1 MNRSNIRVSIL
12 AVIIIGGA
20 CLAGGILI
28 DPARADSR
36 KAEDQLE
43 DFGQVL
49 SLVESEAVG
58 DVSTKELVSNAIS
71 GMLQTLDPHSNYLPP
86 ETFAEMRDEQRGEF
100 SGLGIQIA
108 KRGPDKPLTIIA
120 PIEDTP
126 AQRAGLISGDII
138 ARIEGRETIDMTVQE
153 AVKLLKGPEG
163 TKVTITINRPGNS
176 ESFDVSIIRAKIKTE
191 SLRLA
196 YMIAPEVGY
205 VQIINFTST
214 TTRELDRAIAHLEEQ
229 GMHNLILDLRGN
241 PGGLL
246 DQAVQVSE
254 RFLAE
259 GQMIVYTRGR
269 IPGADQEF
277 RAGEAPERVDF
288 PLVVLVDNGSASA
301 SEIVSGA
308 IQDQDRG
315 LVVGE
320 TTFGKGLVQ
329 RVIPLRNRG
338 ALAVT
343 TAKYYTPSGRLI
355 QRDFSDLEEYFFTR
369 GNHQAPEASRP
380 QEGEAQEPSG
390 DASPALQEKPV
401 EEREVFHTASG
412 RKVYGGGG
420 ITPDYIVEVDRM
432 PLLVSR
438 MIRENHIFEFAVD
451 YVAAHPEL
459 KPDFPVDDA
468 LIDSFRKHLQE
479 HRFEVDEEA
488 FEKHRDL
495 IALRL
500 KARISFVAW
509 DKVAESRVLAALD
522 PQLQKAL
529 TLFDEAARLAEAA
542 RNMDGTGSPEGE
554 ATHLADL
561 RKEDPS

>member
-1 MNRSNIRVSIL
+1 MERSTFKVSIIAFL
-12 AVIIIGGA
+12 VIGGC
-20 CLAGGILI
+20 CLAGGLLA
-28 DPARADSR
+28 DTARAEA
-36 KAEDQLE
+36 KKPEDQLKE
-43 DFGQVL
+43 FGRVL
-49 SLVESEAVG
+49 SLVESRSVG
-58 DVSTKELVSNAIS
+58 DVETKDLVSDAIT
-71 GMLQTLDPHSNYLPP
+71 GMLQTLDPHSSYLPP
-86 ETFAEMRDEQRGEF
+86 EAFTEMRDEQRGEF

-138 ARIEGRETIDMTVQE
+138 SAIEGDDTIDMTVQD
-153 AVKLLKGPEG
+153 AVKLLKGGEG
-163 TKVTITINRPGNS
+163 TPVTITVHRPSDGS
-176 ESFDVSIIRAKIKTE
+176 SFDVTIIRAKIHTQ

-196 YMIAPEVGY
+196 YLITPTTGY
-205 VQIINFTST
+205 IQIINFTST
-214 TTRELDRAIAHLEEQ
+214 TTSELDLALGDLAAQ
-229 GMHNLILDLRGN
+229 GMEKLVLDLRGN

-254 RFLAE
+254 RFLEE
-259 GQMIVYTRGR
+259 GQMVVYTRGR
-269 IPGADQEF
+269 IPGADQEYLS
-277 RAGEAPERVDF
+277 GESASLVDI

-315 LVVGE
+315 LVVGQ

-355 QRDFSDLEEYFFTR
+355 QRDYSDLEEYFYTR
-369 GNHQAPEASRP
+369 GGEHQET
-380 QEGEAQEPSG
+380 QEEGETEVFDSDPAPST
-390 DASPALQEKPV
+390 EKPL
-401 EEREVFHTASG
+401 EDREVFRTTSG

-432 PLLVSR
+432 PGLVSR
-438 MIRENHIFEFAVD
+438 MIRDNHIFDFSVRYHAEHPDLTPAFSVDQAV
-451 YVAAHPEL
+451 L
-459 KPDFPVDDA
+459 
-468 LIDSFRKHLQE
+468 DSFKSYLASKEFEYEADKFEE
-479 HRFEVDEEA
+479 HS
-488 FEKHRDL
+488 DL
-495 IALRL
+495 ITLRL

-529 TLFDEAARLAEAA
+529 AVFEEAAGLARAAREAA
-542 RNMDGTGSPEGE
+542 PGTGVEDGTRV
-554 ATHLADL
+554 ADL
-561 RKEDPS
+561 LSEDPS

>member
-1 MNRSNIRVSIL
+1 MDRSTFKVSLI
-12 AVIIIGGA
+12 AFTVIAGC
-20 CLAGGILI
+20 CLAGGLLV
-28 DPARADSR
+28 DTTRAEA
-36 KAEDQLE
+36 KKPQDQLR

-49 SLVESEAVG
+49 SLVESKSIG
-58 DVSTKELVSNAIS
+58 DVTTKDLVSDAIQ

-86 ETFAEMRDEQRGEF
+86 EAFTEMRDEQRGEF

-138 ARIEGRETIDMTVQE
+138 SAIEDEETLDMTVQD
-153 AVKLLKGPEG
+153 AVKLLKGVEG
-163 TKVTITINRPGNS
+163 TPVTITVHRPSDGS
-176 ESFDVSIIRAKIKTE
+176 SFDVTIIRAKIHTE

-196 YMIAPEVGY
+196 YMIHPAIGY
-205 VQIINFTST
+205 IQIINFTST
-214 TTRELDRAIAHLEEQ
+214 TTGELDRALADLTAK
-229 GMHNLILDLRGN
+229 GMEKLVLDLRGN

-254 RFLAE
+254 RFLEE
-259 GQMIVYTRGR
+259 GQMVVYTRGR
-269 IPGADQEF
+269 IPGADQEY
-277 RAGEAPERVDF
+277 RSGEAASRVGI
-288 PLVVLVDNGSASA
+288 PLVILVDNGSASA

-315 LVVGE
+315 LVVGQ

-329 RVIPLRNRG
+329 RVIPLRNHG

-355 QRDFSDLEEYFFTR
+355 QRDYSDLEEYFYSH
-369 GNHQAPEASRP
+369 GNEGDDTAEETGADAGQATE
-380 QEGEAQEPSG
+380 
-390 DASPALQEKPV
+390 EKPLDQ
-401 EEREVFHTASG
+401 REVFRTTSG

-432 PLLVSR
+432 PGLVSR
-438 MIRENHIFEFAVD
+438 MIRDNHIFDFAVK
-451 YVAAHPEL
+451 YRAEHPDL
-459 KPDFPVDDA
+459 TPDFPVDADVLESFKGYLA
-468 LIDSFRKHLQE
+468 AKGFEYEADKFAEHQELIT
-479 HRFEVDEEA
+479 
-488 FEKHRDL
+488 
-495 IALRL
+495 LRL

-529 TLFDEAARLAEAA
+529 AVFDEAAGLARAA
-542 RNMDGTGSPEGE
+542 RETVPGAPEEGGTRV
-554 ATHLADL
+554 ADL
-561 RKEDPS
+561 ITDDPS

>member
-1 MNRSNIRVSIL
+1 MERSTFKVSIIAFL
-12 AVIIIGGA
+12 VIGGC
-20 CLAGGILI
+20 CLAGGLLA
-28 DPARADSR
+28 DTARAEA
-36 KAEDQLE
+36 KKPEDQLKE
-43 DFGQVL
+43 FGRVL
-49 SLVESEAVG
+49 SLVESRSVG
-58 DVSTKELVSNAIS
+58 DVETKDLVSDAIT
-71 GMLQTLDPHSNYLPP
+71 GMLQTLDPHSSYLPP
-86 ETFAEMRDEQRGEF
+86 EAFTEMRDEQRGEF

-138 ARIEGRETIDMTVQE
+138 SAIEGDDTIDLTVQD
-153 AVKLLKGPEG
+153 AVKLLKGGEG
-163 TKVTITINRPGNS
+163 TPVTITVHRPSDGS
-176 ESFDVSIIRAKIKTE
+176 SFDVTIIRAKIHTQ

-196 YMIAPEVGY
+196 YLITPTTGY
-205 VQIINFTST
+205 IQIINFTST
-214 TTRELDRAIAHLEEQ
+214 TTSELDQALDDLAAQ
-229 GMHNLILDLRGN
+229 GMEKLVLDLRGN

-254 RFLAE
+254 RFLEE
-259 GQMIVYTRGR
+259 GQMVVYTRGR
-269 IPGADQEF
+269 IPGADQEYLS
-277 RAGEAPERVDF
+277 GESASLVDI
-288 PLVVLVDNGSASA
+288 PLVVLVDHGSASA

-315 LVVGE
+315 LVVGQ

-355 QRDFSDLEEYFFTR
+355 QRDYSDLEEYFYTR
-369 GNHQAPEASRP
+369 GDEHQET
-380 QEGEAQEPSG
+380 QEEGEAEVFDSDPAPST
-390 DASPALQEKPV
+390 EKPL
-401 EEREVFHTASG
+401 EDREVFRTTSG

-432 PLLVSR
+432 PGLVSR
-438 MIRENHIFEFAVD
+438 MIRDNHIFDFSVKYHAGHPDLTPAFSVDQAV
-451 YVAAHPEL
+451 L
-459 KPDFPVDDA
+459 
-468 LIDSFRKHLQE
+468 DSFKGYLASKEFEYEADKFEE
-479 HRFEVDEEA
+479 HS
-488 FEKHRDL
+488 DL
-495 IALRL
+495 ITLRL

-529 TLFDEAARLAEAA
+529 AVFEEAAGLARAAREAA
-542 RNMDGTGSPEGE
+542 PGTGVEDGTRV
-554 ATHLADL
+554 ADL
-561 RKEDPS
+561 LSEDPS

>member
-1 MNRSNIRVSIL
+1 LKDDNMNGSTFKVTLIAFLV
-12 AVIIIGGA
+12 IGGS
-20 CLAGGILI
+20 CLAGGLLVET
-28 DPARADSR
+28 ARAEA
-36 KAEDQLE
+36 KNPEDQLKE
-43 DFGQVL
+43 FGRVL
-49 SLVESEAVG
+49 SLVESQSVG
-58 DVSTKELVSNAIS
+58 EVATKDLVSDAIH
-71 GMLQTLDPHSNYLPP
+71 GMLQTLDPHSSYLPP
-86 ETFAEMRDEQRGEF
+86 EAFTEMRDEQRGEF

-138 ARIEGRETIDMTVQE
+138 SEIEGDDTIDMTVQD
-153 AVKLLKGPEG
+153 AVKLLKGAEG
-163 TKVTITINRPGNS
+163 TPVTITVHRPSDGS
-176 ESFDVSIIRAKIKTE
+176 SFDVTIIRAKIRTE

-196 YMIAPEVGY
+196 YMITPITGY
-205 VQIINFTST
+205 IQIINFTST
-214 TTRELDRAIAHLEEQ
+214 TTTELDRALAGLAAQ
-229 GMHNLILDLRGN
+229 GMEQLVLDLRGN

-254 RFLAE
+254 RFLEE
-259 GQMIVYTRGR
+259 GQMVVYTRGR
-269 IPGADQEF
+269 IPGADQEYHS
-277 RAGEAPERVDF
+277 GQGGSRVEV
-288 PLVVLVDNGSASA
+288 PLVVLVDQGSASA

-315 LVVGE
+315 LVVGQ

-355 QRDFSDLEEYFFTR
+355 QRDYSDLEEYFYAR
-369 GNHQAPEASRP
+369 GHEDNDAPNTTDP
-380 QEGEAQEPSG
+380 
-390 DASPALQEKPV
+390 DAPAGQSMEEKPL
-401 EEREVFHTASG
+401 EEREVFRTTSG

-432 PLLVSR
+432 PGLVSR
-438 MIRENHIFEFAVD
+438 MIRDNHIFEFSVKFHAEQPD
-451 YVAAHPEL
+451 L
-459 KPDFPVDDA
+459 KPTFPVGDEVMA
-468 LIDSFRKHLQE
+468 SFKDYLTSKGFEYEAEEFTE
-479 HRFEVDEEA
+479 HQ
-488 FEKHRDL
+488 DL

-529 TLFDEAARLAEAA
+529 AVFNEAAGLAQAA
-542 RNMDGTGSPEGE
+542 REATPGDGTEDG
-554 ATHLADL
+554 TRVADL
-561 RKEDPS
+561 LTEDPS